1 MNAIILAS
9 VFAGA
14 YAIFLS
20 ADPEQVAVEPKQV
33 AQVEE
38 SAAQPQ
44 ASQADKGFMTR
55 DVTKNPE
62 TGEDEEIS
70 VLGFLDS

>member
-14 YAIFLS
+14 YAIFLT
-20 ADPEQVAVEPKQV
+20 ADPEQVAVSHEKV

-38 SAAQPQ
+38 SAVA
-44 ASQADKGFMTR
+44 AEDKGFMTR
-55 DVTKNPE
+55 DVTVDPK
-62 TGEDEEIS
+62 TGEEEETS
-70 VLGFLDS
+70 VIGFLDS

>member
-14 YAIFLS
+14 YAIFLT
-20 ADPEQVAVEPKQV
+20 ADPQQAIPAREQV

-38 SAAQPQ
+38 SAAT
-44 ASQADKGFMTR
+44 AAEDKGFMTR
-55 DVTKNPE
+55 DVTVDPK
-62 TGEDEEIS
+62 TGEEEETS
-70 VLGFLDS
+70 VIGFLDS